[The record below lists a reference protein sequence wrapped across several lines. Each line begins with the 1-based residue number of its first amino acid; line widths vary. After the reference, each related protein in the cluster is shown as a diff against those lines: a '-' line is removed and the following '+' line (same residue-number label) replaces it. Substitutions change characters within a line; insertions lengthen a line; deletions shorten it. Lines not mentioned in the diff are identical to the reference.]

1 VTTRAPRPSESERDY
16 RFVDRETFS
25 REIAAGAFLEWAT
38 VAGEL
43 YGTPLPDG
51 PADRDLLLEIDVQ
64 GARRVREIYRG
75 ATLVLLVAPSEEV
88 TRARLVDRGDSPA
101 AIETRLELGRREV
114 ALGRDLADEVVVN
127 EDLDQAVDEL
137 VAIVE
142 RARRAEAGQLP

>member
-1 VTTRAPRPSESERDY
+1 M
-16 RFVDRETFS
+16 
-25 REIAAGAFLEWAT
+25 
-38 VAGEL
+38 AGEL

-114 ALGRDLADEVVVN
+114 ALGRELADEVVVN